1 MNIEETHTYFGG
13 LSEFTEGFLLF
24 KLCQGNTFFPH
35 VDFESG
41 LRIIDSLT
49 FISHKYMN
57 EPHDSFLT
65 QEKFEELKKE
75 LDHLKTVRRKEVA
88 ESLEY
93 ARSLGDI
100 SENAEYQEARDMQG
114 AIEERIQYLEKVI
127 KEAKIVANVNKGD
140 VVGLGSV
147 VTIQKDGNTDS
158 RKYTIVGSD
167 EANIHEHKL
176 SYLSPLGEAL
186 MGKAKGDAFTFDTPA
201 GKQAYAVLKVE

>member
-1 MNIEETHTYFGG
+1 M
-13 LSEFTEGFLLF
+13 S
-24 KLCQGNTFFPH
+24 
-35 VDFESG
+35 
-41 LRIIDSLT
+41 
-49 FISHKYMN
+49 

-100 SENAEYQEARDMQG
+100 SENAEYQEARDMQA
-114 AIEERIQYLEKVI
+114 AIEERIQYLEQVI
-127 KEAKIVANVNKGD
+127 KEAKIVAHVKKGD
-140 VVGLGSV
+140 VVGLGSE
-147 VTIQKDGNTDS
+147 VTIQKEKDKENHT
-158 RKYTIVGSD
+158 YTIVGSE

-186 MGKAKGDAFTFDTPA
+186 MGKAKGDTFTFETPG
-201 GKQAYAVLKVE
+201 GKQTYSVLKVI